1 MVAGWSEEAGGVWG
15 LLIGRRRPWRARPR
29 LGNRRDPRREVR
41 AAAALRGR
49 WTCGWGHG
57 VSDSEA
63 GARDR
68 AAGRWACGL
77 GADAERGTGR
87 CAGRA
92 GWVLARAYGPGWG
105 KAGPLVSGLGGGKG
119 AGPGGKA
126 GSAQAQ
132 ERERELVWARL
143 GLVVGLFFLFLSKF

>member
-1 MVAGWSEEAGGVWG
+1 MAAGWSEEAGGVWG

-29 LGNRRDPRREVR
+29 LGNWRDPRREVR
-41 AAAALRGR
+41 AAVALRGR

-57 VSDSEA
+57 VSGSEA

-105 KAGPLVSGLGGGKG
+105 KAGFGLRVCF
-119 AGPGGKA
+119 
-126 GSAQAQ
+126 S
-132 ERERELVWARL
+132 
-143 GLVVGLFFLFLSKF
+143 FSFSKF